1 MATKWLIG
9 IIFAWVILSVVSGI
23 PEGTYFSG
31 GGTIWNAVMGFQAL
45 DLTNP
50 LTAVSDIM
58 MSLKDLFV
66 GIFEVI
72 TWKFSFF
79 TGVFAIFR
87 WILFAITLAVIV
99 SFIMAL
105 RGTSSA

>member
-9 IIFAWVILSVVSGI
+9 IIFLFVIMSVVSGI
-23 PEGTYFSG
+23 PEGTYLTG
-31 GGTIWNAVMGFQAL
+31 MGRIWEAIMGFKAL

-58 MSLKDLFV
+58 MSLKALFT

-72 TWKFSFF
+72 TWDFSFF
-79 TGVFAIFR
+79 TGVWAIFR
-87 WILFAITLAVIV
+87 WLLFAITFAVIV
-99 SFIMAL
+99 SFILAL
-105 RGTSSA
+105 RGTSSG